1 MKTTTKKRLTKKR
14 LAESS
19 MEELVWDLW
28 SSYSESDV
36 DGVCGVLPCW
46 GPYSDENGE
55 DIDQDKARET
65 LKETIRNKSHLSES
79 ALDDVLFSIEALRE
93 RTSYDERWVAKNVK
107 DWTIILWDDQKS
119 Q

>member
-1 MKTTTKKRLTKKR
+1 MKTTTKKRLTK
-14 LAESS
+14 SN

-65 LKETIRNKSHLSES
+65 LKKSRAMTRLMKNRCIRRFYPN
-79 ALDDVLFSIEALRE
+79 R
-93 RTSYDERWVAKNVK
+93 AK
-107 DWTIILWDDQKS
+107 IPAPI
-119 Q
+119 